1 MAILDVSRV
10 MKKTEQMTSH
20 KAGFHPRISA
30 LYGPVLAAVRE
41 NSLRFSPELT
51 LEKLRRSTLTVLKA
65 NGGGGGGG
73 GIVPSLSYIGMC
85 GPKGCGFF
93 GVLAINRILIL
104 ADFGHFGHK

>member
-1 MAILDVSRV
+1 MSGNFRRQSSHE
-10 MKKTEQMTSH
+10 KTEQMTSH

-73 GIVPSLSYIGMC
+73 GGGYSP
-85 GPKGCGFF
+85 FF
-93 GVLAINRILIL
+93 ELYRYVRPQRVWIFWR
-104 ADFGHFGHK
+104 FSHK